1 MSAKPETP
9 AESGDIPIIDIA
21 GYLAGEK
28 GALEDAAAK
37 LRHAE
42 ENIGFYYLAGHSVPQ
57 DLSDRVFRAT
67 AEFHAQPEEAKLA
80 IRQNEHNVGYMP
92 VRTSSNRGNAFEKV
106 AENPNV
112 VEALFLKR
120 DLPPDHPD
128 VISGKPFRSAN
139 QWPDGL
145 SGFRETCVEYCT
157 AMEDLCKRMLPV
169 YATALDLP
177 ADFFDEAFAEPMYT
191 LRLSHYP
198 PVEDYRES
206 EFGIAPH
213 ADTSFLTM
221 LAQNEVPGLSIHR
234 TDGTWIDAPVIEGAF
249 IVNSGNMLKRWTNDR
264 FLSTPH
270 RAFNRSGRDRYAIPF
285 FFDCH
290 LDHVMECLPS
300 CHGPDNPP
308 KYPPTT
314 YLEYMTDFTRTN
326 YDNVRAAAEE
336 ASD

>member
-9 AESGDIPIIDIA
+9 AEEGEIPVIDVA
-21 GYLAGEK
+21 GYFAGAK

-42 ENIGFYYLAGHSVPQ
+42 EEVGFYCLVGHGVAQ
-57 DLSDRVFRAT
+57 DLVDRVFAAT
-67 AEFHAQPEEAKLA
+67 ARFHALSEDVKLA

-92 VRTSSNRGNAFEKV
+92 VRSSINRANAFDKV

-120 DLPPDHPD
+120 ELPADHPD

-145 SGFRETCVEYCT
+145 PGFRETCLEYCT
-157 AMEDLCKRMLPV
+157 AMEDLCRRMLPV
-169 YATALDLP
+169 YATALDLA

-198 PVEDYRES
+198 PVETYRES

-213 ADTSFLTM
+213 TDTSFLTM
-221 LAQNEVPGLSIHR
+221 LAQNEVPGLSVRR
-234 TDGTWIDAPVIEGAF
+234 TDGAWIDAPVIEGGF
-249 IVNSGNMLKRWTNDR
+249 IVNSGDLLKRWTNDR

-270 RAFNRSGRDRYAIPF
+270 RAFNRSGEDRYAIPF

-290 LDHVMECLPS
+290 VDNVLECLPS
-300 CHGPDNPP
+300 CHGPGNPP
-308 KYPPTT
+308 KYPPIS
-314 YLEYMTDFTRTN
+314 YMDYMINFTRAN
-326 YDNVRAAAEE
+326 YDNVRAAAER